1 MNRIFSSVIL
11 SAAALLSPVFTWAD
25 YSPESYT
32 LADDGKT
39 LASWKGSE
47 TVIDMNSDAVLKE
60 VTAIGRNAF
69 SKTAITKIYVG
80 ENVETIDNWAFMDCL
95 SLEGVSLPAG
105 LKSLKL
111 AVFSG
116 CTSLSDIS
124 LPANL
129 EEIGNST
136 FYNCTSLV
144 VMGVPDG
151 IKDLPAG
158 CFNSCTSLGS
168 VSLPIGL
175 QTIGEEAFKN
185 CTSLTAMA
193 LPDGLKSIGAYAFEA
208 CEKMM
213 VVIFGSQLE
222 TVESSAFSGSGLLS
236 ADLGNITAPVSFGF
250 NVFEDCKQ
258 LTTATLPSN
267 AVSISGGMFQNCT
280 ALQEIV
286 IPDTYTQVS
295 VKLCYGCSSLK
306 KLTLGAN
313 VEVIK
318 NGAFFECTSLDD
330 IVFNDKLEQID
341 WNVFYGCSALKS
353 LTLPEALRSVDDY
366 SFSQCT
372 ALEAVHLG
380 RNVVSL
386 GTEVFSMNSALRS
399 VVCEAVNPP
408 TLGNYAFYKAN
419 QENAV
424 LSVESGSIAAY
435 KEAEQWK
442 DFGTIQ
448 ALSDGV
454 DGTSVAKASIS
465 VRGCTITVQA
475 PSVTDIRI
483 YTADGRCVASVT
495 AESYNISLP
504 CGVYIVNAANETAKI
519 VLN

>member
-1 MNRIFSSVIL
+1 MKRIFSSLIL
-11 SAAALLSPVFTWAD
+11 SAAALLSPVFIWAE

-32 LADDGKT
+32 LTDGGKT
-39 LASWKGSE
+39 LASWDGSE

-69 SKTAITKIYVG
+69 NKKDITKIYVG
-80 ENVETIDNWAFMDCL
+80 ENVETIDNWAFMDCY
-95 SLEGVSLPAG
+95 SLESVSLPAG

-116 CTSLSDIS
+116 CTTLSDIS

-129 EEIGNST
+129 EELGNST
-136 FYNCTSLV
+136 FYNCTSLI
-144 VMGVPDG
+144 VMGIPDG
-151 IKDLPAG
+151 IRDLPAG

-168 VSLPIGL
+168 VSLPVGL
-175 QTIGEEAFKN
+175 QSIGEEAFKN

-222 TVESSAFSGSGLLS
+222 TVESSAFSGAGLLS
-236 ADLGNITAPVSFGF
+236 ADLGGITAPVSFGF

-258 LTTATLPSN
+258 LASATLPAN
-267 AVSISGGMFQNCT
+267 PGSISSGLFQNCS

-286 IPDTYTQVS
+286 IPDSYIEVP
-295 VKLCYGCSSLK
+295 VKLCYGCSALR

-313 VEVIK
+313 VETIK
-318 NGAFFECTSLDD
+318 NSAFFECSSLDE
-330 IVFNDKLEQID
+330 IVFNDKLAQID

-353 LTLPEALRSVDDY
+353 LTLPETLKTVDDY

-372 ALEAVHLG
+372 ALESVHLG
-380 RNVVSL
+380 RNVASL
-386 GTEVFSMNSALRS
+386 GTEVFSMNPSLLS

-408 TLGNYAFYKAN
+408 SLGSYAFYKAN

-424 LSVESGSIAAY
+424 LSVEFGSISAY
-435 KEAEQWK
+435 KETDQWK

-448 ALSDGV
+448 AISNGV
-454 DGTSVAKASIS
+454 DGTSAAEASIS
-465 VRGCTITVQA
+465 ARGCTIAVEA

-483 YTADGRCVASVT
+483 YTSDGCCVASVT

-504 CGVYIVNAANETAKI
+504 NGVYIVCAGNETAKI